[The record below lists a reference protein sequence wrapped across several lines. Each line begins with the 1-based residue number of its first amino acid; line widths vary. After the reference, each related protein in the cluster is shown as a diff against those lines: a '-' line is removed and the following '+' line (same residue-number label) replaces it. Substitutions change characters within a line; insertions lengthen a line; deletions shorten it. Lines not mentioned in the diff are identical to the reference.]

1 MGEPADTEVPDLG
14 GADEQLN
21 AWLAVLRE
29 APAPPASELGAEG
42 LRDIS
47 RERSGEA
54 APGPQVHR
62 VQDLVVPST
71 LPLPA
76 RLYRP
81 DDTARP
87 LLVFLHGGGFVFGDL
102 ASHDAMCRRLC
113 LAARVSVLAVDYRR
127 APEHPWPAA
136 VDDAMAAYLWAEEQ
150 QLGGGHPPALAG
162 DSAGGT
168 LAILACLRL
177 ARQDARRPSGLV
189 LVNPNTDL
197 TLSSASVDEKAEGWG
212 LDARDMRWFA
222 SQWVPDGMALDD
234 GRVSPIHAPGLDGLP
249 PTVVA
254 TAEHDPLRDEG
265 EAFARRL
272 DEAGVPCRHR
282 CEAGLVHGYLTLDC
296 DSQACRDATER
307 LFADVRELLDHLG

>member
-1 MGEPADTEVPDLG
+1 MGDEDQTEVPDLG
-14 GADEQLN
+14 GADEKLN

-29 APAPPASELGAEG
+29 RPAPPASELGAEG

-54 APGPQVHR
+54 PAGPSVHHVEEIEVPGEV
-62 VQDLVVPST
+62 
-71 LPLPA
+71 PLPA

-81 DDTARP
+81 DGDPRP

-102 ASHDAMCRRLC
+102 ESHDAMCRRLC
-113 LAARVSVLAVDYRR
+113 LTARVAVLSVDYRR

-136 VDDAMAAYLWAEEQ
+136 VDDAVASWEWARSHSER
-150 QLGGGHPPALAG
+150 LGGDDREPALAG

-168 LAILACLRL
+168 LVTLACLEL
-177 ARQDARRPSGLV
+177 ARRGGARPSGLV

-197 TLSSASVDEKAEGWG
+197 TLSSASVQEKAEGWG

-222 SQWVPDGMALDD
+222 SQWVPEGVALDD
-234 GRVSPIHAPGLDGLP
+234 PRVSPLHAPDVGGLP
-249 PTVVA
+249 PTVIV

-272 DEAGVPCRHR
+272 DAAGVACRR
-282 CEAGLVHGYLTLDC
+282 RREAGLVHGYLTLDC
-296 DSQACRDATER
+296 DSPACRRAAER
-307 LFADVRELLDHLG
+307 LFDDVRQLLG